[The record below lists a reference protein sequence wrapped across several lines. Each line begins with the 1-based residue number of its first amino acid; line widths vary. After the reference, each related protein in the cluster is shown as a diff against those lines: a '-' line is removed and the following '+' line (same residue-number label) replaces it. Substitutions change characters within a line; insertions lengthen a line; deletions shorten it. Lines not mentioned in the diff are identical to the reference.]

1 MSSQL
6 TAQQLVEKALA
17 ASTADGCVVFVVE
30 STEANLRWA
39 SNSLTT
45 NGAMRSRQV
54 VVVSFVDGGQGMAT
68 GTVARTGTPDV
79 AELVAASE
87 QAARDAGP
95 AEDAVPLVTEAP
107 PGSGD
112 WDADP
117 AETSIEVFAEFAPA
131 LGEAFGAARDRGD
144 LLFGYAEHAMTTT
157 YLGTSTGLRLRHDQP
172 TGRVELNGKSSD
184 YARSVWSGVGTRD
197 FRDVSVAGLA
207 ADVERKLGWAQ
218 RRVDLPAGR
227 YETVLPP
234 SAVSDLMLY
243 AYWTMEARD
252 ADEGRNV
259 FARKGGG
266 NRIGER
272 LAALP
277 LTLRSDP
284 HAPGLEASPFQV
296 VGASSGSASVFDNGM
311 ATPAV
316 DWIRDGVLT
325 NLVRPRAWALKTTAP
340 AVAAVDNLVLESPEG
355 TATQDEMVAATD
367 RGLLLTTLW
376 YIREVD
382 PQTLLLTGLTR
393 DGVFLVEGGEVTG
406 AVNNFRWNES
416 PVDLL
421 ARITQV
427 GRTERTLPREWND
440 WFTRAAMP
448 PVRVPDFNMSSVSPA
463 S

>member
-1 MSSQL
+1 MT
-6 TAQQLVEKALA
+6 TAQELVEQALA
-17 ASTADGCVVFVVE
+17 ASTADDAVVYVVE

-54 VVVSFVDGGQGMAT
+54 VVVSFVDGGSGTAA

-87 QAARDAGP
+87 RAARDAGP
-95 AEDAVPLVTEAP
+95 AEDAVPLTAETP
-107 PGSGD
+107 PGAGE
-112 WDADP
+112 WDAEP
-117 AETSIEVFAEFAPA
+117 AETSIEVFAAFAPA

-144 LLFGYAEHAMTTT
+144 LLFGYAEHSMTTT

-172 TGRVELNGKSSD
+172 TGRVELNGKSTD
-184 YARSVWSGVGTRD
+184 YSRSVWAGVGTRD
-197 FRDVSVAGLA
+197 FRDVSVADLA
-207 ADVERKLGWAQ
+207 ADVERRLGWAQ
-218 RRVDLPAGR
+218 RRVELPAGR

-259 FARKGGG
+259 YARKGGG
-266 NRIGER
+266 NRIGDR
-272 LAALP
+272 LAQLP

-284 HAPGLEASPFQV
+284 HAPGLEAAPFQV
-296 VGASSGSASVFDNGM
+296 VGASSGTASVFDNGM

-316 DWIRDGVLT
+316 EWISGGVLT
-325 NLVRPRAWALKTTAP
+325 NLLRPRAWALKTTAP
-340 AVAAVDNLVLESPEG
+340 AVAAVDNLILESPDA

-421 ARITQV
+421 ARITEV
-427 GRTERTLPREWND
+427 GRTGRTLPREWND

>member
-1 MSSQL
+1 
-6 TAQQLVEKALA
+6 
-17 ASTADGCVVFVVE
+17 
-30 STEANLRWA
+30 
-39 SNSLTT
+39 
-45 NGAMRSRQV
+45 
-54 VVVSFVDGGQGMAT
+54 
-68 GTVARTGTPDV
+68 
-79 AELVAASE
+79 
-87 QAARDAGP
+87 
-95 AEDAVPLVTEAP
+95 
-107 PGSGD
+107 
-112 WDADP
+112 
-117 AETSIEVFAEFAPA
+117 
-131 LGEAFGAARDRGD
+131 
-144 LLFGYAEHAMTTT
+144 
-157 YLGTSTGLRLRHDQP
+157 
-172 TGRVELNGKSSD
+172 
-184 YARSVWSGVGTRD
+184 
-197 FRDVSVAGLA
+197 
-207 ADVERKLGWAQ
+207 
-218 RRVDLPAGR
+218 
-227 YETVLPP
+227 
-234 SAVSDLMLY
+234 MLY

-266 NRIGER
+266 NRVGDR
-272 LAALP
+272 LAQLP

-284 HAPGLEASPFQV
+284 HAPGLEAAPFQV

-316 DWIRDGVLT
+316 DWISGGVLT
-325 NLVRPRAWALKTTAP
+325 NLMRPRAWALKTTAP
-340 AVAAVDNLVLESPEG
+340 AVAAVDNLVLESPDG